1 MRRSVR
7 DSTYYHRRSVHLE
20 VIARPLSYLLL
31 ISFEGREAGILVG
44 MIQGVFR
51 LALGPP
57 RESV

>member
-20 VIARPLSYLLL
+20 VTARTLGYLLL
-31 ISFEGREAGILVG
+31 ILEGREAGILVG
-44 MIQGVFR
+44 MIQDVFR

-57 RESV
+57 RESE